1 VSEITSVTVLTA
13 ADAANQLQ
21 SKGFDTLGLT
31 VPAFGTQWSTAA
43 ATADDATL
51 HLSVTGPRAPFTGTF
66 RLESSPVTLAAV
78 DGSPIT
84 SPSGVLRLH
93 PEAVHRLEALVR
105 LRYGAL
111 QRPVPVAMVVHGVTV
126 PAGPQLMSWFR
137 GGEDLG
143 ITGAHDISFHDRRG
157 LIIDPVAVATLL
169 ADLMM
174 FRPALVAVGAAGP
187 LASQPGGV
195 STIANLA
202 GPPTAVRVHVVSPH
216 GAAYR
221 SRRTVAEL
229 EVITAAGVFVRAVP
243 ASGIV
248 DLAATERLGRATTH
262 AAADAAAG
270 APLLWGLAPGGT
282 LQATPLEMPPLPTG
296 GSAPNPTRQFFRV
309 VAVDLGWHLLGN
321 RGFAPGDAAVP
332 GETGRPTEAP
342 IPFVRKSAANFDFL
356 VDGNDVL
363 GAMGAIS
370 AAFPASAP
378 DQRALLTSPLIET
391 TVPLPPSAGAAAHWP
406 AFPPG
411 PAPSAADTTA
421 IRRYD
426 ATGTAQPTATWR
438 SPSSGPKRD
447 VIVSFPAGSLPTGT
461 HVRVYPRTFKLLR
474 GIGQD
479 PSFVRGDGGAA
490 VMPASGDAKV
500 LLVNPFLLTPVDT
513 EPDPAQVTI
522 DIVVTGR
529 DGTRRLLSATHL
541 DVGAPQTFTDN
552 LADFGGTTLSGTVAA
567 LLAAPGNTAIAPAT
581 AFGNPQVPPPPALP
595 ALPAAPT
602 ANDVLAWVRTLANE
616 TTSPRIGPHLPT
628 QERFDTILALGSV
641 ATGQQVYSWDA
652 VLTGARFGLES
663 RCASPDLGDPG
674 NPAGPDAHVTGVRVG
689 GQLAYDLAFHALKR
703 CLPVIPLGGPAGW
716 IVQSAGVNWDVP
728 NPDPDPPPGQPFVA
742 GAVLETIA
750 PLVDSPELS
759 FLPLPP
765 AGASVSTLVGQVATA
780 LGAPAPVVTIANE
793 ARLLRELQG
802 EIQTARDGQRD
813 AMWSIARAV
822 AEAREYVFVESPMFG
837 RTARP
842 DATHP
847 EDGLVDL
854 VTLLATR
861 LADNPRLKVMVC
873 VPRFPDFPVEQEN
886 WFRAALK
893 QRKDAVDLLVAA
905 DIDRVAA
912 FHPIGFP
919 GRTTVG
925 RGTVVL
931 VDDAYALVGTSHW
944 RRRGMTFDGGCDL
957 VGIDRRLNDAGSST
971 AIARFRQELLAT
983 RLGVPI
989 PTGAGNTSALWTRLA
1004 EPESAFDVVRDLLQN
1019 GGLGR
1024 CQPVWAGPTDTAVI
1038 PETDEKTDPNGRL
1051 GVGLLSTL
1059 LGLAP

>member
-21 SKGFDTLGLT
+21 SKGFDALGLT
-31 VPAFGTQWSTAA
+31 VPAFGTQWSTATT
-43 ATADDATL
+43 TADDTTL
-51 HLSVTGPRAPFTGTF
+51 RLSVTNPRAPFTGTF

-78 DGSPIT
+78 DGNPIT

-93 PEAVHRLEALVR
+93 PEAVHRLETLVR

-111 QRPVPVAMVVHGVTV
+111 QRPVPVAMAVHGVTV
-126 PAGPQLMSWFR
+126 TGPQVMSWFR
-137 GGEDLG
+137 GGEDMG
-143 ITGAHDISFHDRRG
+143 ITGAHDFSFHDRRG
-157 LIIDPVAVATLL
+157 LIVDPVAVASLL
-169 ADLMM
+169 ADLML
-174 FRPALVAVGAAGP
+174 FRPALVAAGAGGS
-187 LASQPGGV
+187 ASQPGGV

-202 GPPTAVRVHVVSPH
+202 GPAVRVHVVSPH

-229 EVITAAGVFVRAVP
+229 EVIDAAGAFVRAVP

-270 APLLWGLAPGGT
+270 APLLWGLAPGGE
-282 LQATPLEMPPLPTG
+282 LQATPLAAPPLPTG
-296 GSAPNPTRQFFRV
+296 GSAPSPTRQFFRV

-332 GETGRPTEAP
+332 GETGRPAEAP
-342 IPFVRKSAANFDFL
+342 IPAVRKSAVNFDFL

-370 AAFPASAP
+370 AAFPPSDP
-378 DQRALLTSPLIET
+378 DQRALLSSPLIEA
-391 TVPLPPSAGAAAHWP
+391 TVPLPPAAGAAGHWP

-411 PAPSAADTTA
+411 PAPSAGDTAA

-426 ATGTAQPTATWR
+426 ATGAAQPTSAWR
-438 SPSSGPKRD
+438 SPATGPKRD
-447 VIVSFPAGSLPTGT
+447 VIVSFPAGSLPAGT
-461 HVRVYPRTFKLLR
+461 HVRVYPRMFKLLR

-490 VMPASGDAKV
+490 IMPASGDAKV

-513 EPDPAQVTI
+513 EPDPAQITI
-522 DIVVTGR
+522 DIVVVGR
-529 DGTRRLLSATHL
+529 DGTRRLLSATQL
-541 DVGAPQTFTDN
+541 DVGAPQAFTDN
-552 LADFGGTTLSGTVAA
+552 LADFGGATSALVSG
-567 LLAAPGNTAIAPAT
+567 LLALPGNTAIAPAT
-581 AFGNPQVPPPPALP
+581 AFGNPQVPAPPALP

-602 ANDVLAWVRTLANE
+602 ASDVLAWVRTLANE

-641 ATGQQVYSWDA
+641 ATGQQVYAWNA

-663 RCASPDLGDPG
+663 RSAGPDLGDPG
-674 NPAGPDAHVTGVRVG
+674 NPAGPDAHITGVRVG

-703 CLPVIPLGGPAGW
+703 CLPVIPLGGPLGW
-716 IVQSAGVNWDVP
+716 IVQSAGDNWDVP
-728 NPDPDPPPGQPFVA
+728 NSDPDPPPGQPFVA

-759 FLPLPP
+759 FFPLPP

-780 LGAPAPVVTIANE
+780 LGAPAPVVTIGNE

-802 EIQTARDGQRD
+802 EIQTAKDGQRD

-842 DATHP
+842 DTTHP
-847 EDGLVDL
+847 ETGLVDL

-861 LADNPRLKVMVC
+861 ITNNPRLKVIVC
-873 VPRFPDFPVEQEN
+873 VPRFPDFPIEQEN

-893 QRKDAVDLLVAA
+893 QRKEAIDLLVAA
-905 DIDRVAA
+905 DTNRVAA

-957 VGIDRRLNDAGSST
+957 VSIDRRLNDAGSST
-971 AIARFRQELLAT
+971 AIAHFRQELLAT

-989 PTGAGNTSALWTRLA
+989 PTGAANTSALWTRLA

-1038 PETDEKTDPNGRL
+1038 PETDDKTDPNGKL
-1051 GVGLLSTL
+1051 GVGLLNTL
-1059 LGLAP
+1059 LGLVP

>member
-1 VSEITSVTVLTA
+1 MSEITSVTVLTS
-13 ADAANQLQ
+13 ADAASQLQ
-21 SKGFDTLGLT
+21 SKGLDALGLT
-31 VPAFGTQWSTAA
+31 VPAFATLWSAA
-43 ATADDATL
+43 STTADDATL
-51 HLSVTGPRAPFTGTF
+51 HLSVTDPHAPFTGTF
-66 RLESSPVTLAAV
+66 RLETSPVTLADV
-78 DGSPIT
+78 SGDPIT

-93 PEAVHRLEALVR
+93 PEAVHRLESIVR

-111 QRPVPVAMVVHGVTV
+111 QRPVPVAMAVQGVTI

-137 GGEDLG
+137 AGEALG

-157 LIIDPVAVATLL
+157 LIIDPVAVASLL
-169 ADLMM
+169 ADLML
-174 FRPALVAVGAAGP
+174 FRPALVAAGAGGS
-187 LASQPGGV
+187 ASQPGGV

-202 GPPTAVRVHVVSPH
+202 GPEVRVHVVSPH

-229 EVITAAGVFVRAVP
+229 EVIDQAGVFVRTVP
-243 ASGIV
+243 ASGVV
-248 DLAATERLGRATTH
+248 DLGANERLGRATAH

-270 APLLWGLAPGGT
+270 APLLWGLAPGGS
-282 LQATPLEMPPLPTG
+282 LQSTPLAAPPLPAGTNPP
-296 GSAPNPTRQFFRV
+296 SPTRQFFRV
-309 VAVDLGWHLLGN
+309 VAVDLSWHLLGN
-321 RGFAPGDAAVP
+321 RGIAPGDAAVP
-332 GETGRPTEAP
+332 GETGRPAEAP
-342 IPFVRKSAANFDFL
+342 IPSVRKSASNFDFL
-356 VDGNDVL
+356 IDGNDVL

-370 AAFPASAP
+370 AALPPPGP
-378 DQRALLTSPLIET
+378 DQRALLSSPVIEA
-391 TVPLPPSAGAAAHWP
+391 TVPLPPAAGAAGHWP
-406 AFPPG
+406 SFPPG
-411 PAPSAADTTA
+411 PAPSAGDTA
-421 IRRYD
+421 VIRRYD
-426 ATGTAQPTATWR
+426 ATGGSRPTATWR
-438 SPSSGPKRD
+438 SSGNDPKRD
-447 VIVSFPAGSLPTGT
+447 VIVSFPAGSLPAGT

-490 VMPASGDAKV
+490 IMPGSGDAKV
-500 LLVNPFLLTPVDT
+500 LLVNPFLLTPADS

-522 DIVVTGR
+522 DVVAVGR

-541 DVGAPQTFTDN
+541 DVGPPQPFTDN
-552 LADFGGTTLSGTVAA
+552 LADFGGTTSAAVAA
-567 LLAAPGNTAIAPAT
+567 LLAVPGNTAIAPAT
-581 AFGNPQVPPPPALP
+581 AFGNPQVPAPPALP
-595 ALPAAPT
+595 ALPASPT
-602 ANDVLAWVRTLANE
+602 VDDVLAWVRTLANE

-641 ATGQQVYSWDA
+641 PGGQQIYAWDA

-663 RCASPDLGDPG
+663 RCARPDLADPG
-674 NPAGPDAHVTGVRVG
+674 NPAGPDAHISGVRVG

-703 CLPVIPLGGPAGW
+703 CLPIIPLGGPAGW
-716 IVQSAGVNWDVP
+716 IVQSAGVNWDAP
-728 NPDPDPPPGQPFVA
+728 NPDPEPPAGQPFMA

-765 AGASVSTLVGQVATA
+765 AGAAVSALVGQAAAA
-780 LGAPAPVVTIANE
+780 LGAPAPVIAIANE

-802 EIQTARDGQRD
+802 EIQTAKDGQRD

-861 LADNPRLKVMVC
+861 ITGNPRLKVIIC

-893 QRKDAVDLLVAA
+893 QRKEAIDLLVAA
-905 DIDRVAA
+905 DTARVAA

-944 RRRGMTFDGGCDL
+944 RRRGMSFDGGCDL
-957 VGIDRRLNDAGSST
+957 VSIDRRLGDAGSSA

-989 PTGAGNTSALWTRLA
+989 PTGAPTTSALWTRLA
-1004 EPESAFDVVRDLLQN
+1004 EPESAFDVVRDLLTS
-1019 GGLGR
+1019 GGQGR
-1024 CQPVWAGPTDTAVI
+1024 CAPVWAGPTDTAVI
-1038 PETDEKTDPNGRL
+1038 PETDDKTDPNGRL

-1059 LGLAP
+1059 LGLVP

>member
-1 VSEITSVTVLTA
+1 MSEITSVTVLTA

-21 SKGFDTLGLT
+21 SKGFDALGLT

-43 ATADDATL
+43 ATADDTTL
-51 HLSVTGPRAPFTGTF
+51 RLSVTAPRAPFTGTF
-66 RLESSPVTLAAV
+66 RLEPSPVTLAAV

-84 SPSGVLRLH
+84 SASGVLRLH
-93 PEAVHRLEALVR
+93 PEAAHRLEALVR
-105 LRYGAL
+105 VRYGAL
-111 QRPVPVAMVVHGVTV
+111 QRPVPVAMVVHGVAV
-126 PAGPQLMSWFR
+126 PAGTQLMSWFR

-143 ITGAHDISFHDRRG
+143 IAGAHDISFHDRRG
-157 LIIDPVAVATLL
+157 LIIDPVAVAALF
-169 ADLMM
+169 ADLMQ
-174 FRPALVAVGAAGP
+174 FRPALVAAGASGA
-187 LASQPGGV
+187 LASQPGGI

-202 GPPTAVRVHVVSPH
+202 GPAVRVHVVSPH

-229 EVITAAGVFVRAVP
+229 EVIDTSGTFVRAVP

-248 DLAATERLGRATTH
+248 DLAATERLGRATSH
-262 AAADAAAG
+262 AAADTAAS

-282 LQATPLEMPPLPTG
+282 LQQTALAAPPLPTTA
-296 GSAPNPTRQFFRV
+296 SPPSPTRQFFRV

-321 RGFAPGDAAVP
+321 RGFVPGDASVP
-332 GETGRPTEAP
+332 GETGRPAEAP
-342 IPFVRKSAANFDFL
+342 IPAVRKSTATFDFL

-363 GAMGAIS
+363 GAMGSIS
-370 AAFPASAP
+370 AALPLTDP
-378 DQRALLTSPLIET
+378 DVRVLLSSPLIEAS
-391 TVPLPPSAGAAAHWP
+391 VPLPPSAGAPGHWP

-411 PAPSAADTTA
+411 PSPSTGDTTA

-426 ATGTAQPTATWR
+426 ASGTAAPTATWR

-461 HVRVYPRTFKLLR
+461 HVRVFPRTFKLLR

-490 VMPASGDAKV
+490 IMPTSGDAHV
-500 LLVNPFLLTPVDT
+500 LLVNPFLLTPADA
-513 EPDPAQVTI
+513 EPDPAQITV
-522 DIVVTGR
+522 DIVVVGR
-529 DGTRRLLSATHL
+529 DGTRRLLSATQL
-541 DVGAPQTFTDN
+541 DVGAPQGFTDS
-552 LADFGGTTLSGTVAA
+552 LAQFGGAALPAGVAA
-567 LLAAPGNTAIAPAT
+567 LLAAAGNTAIAPAT
-581 AFGNPQVPPPPALP
+581 AFGNPQVPAPPALP

-602 ANDVLAWVRTLANE
+602 VNDVLAWVRTLANE
-616 TTSPRIGPHLPT
+616 TTTPRIGPHLPT

-641 ATGQQVYSWDA
+641 ASGQQIYAWNA

-663 RCASPDLGDPG
+663 RCASPELGDPG
-674 NPAGPDAHVTGVRVG
+674 NPAGPDAHTTGVRVS

-703 CLPVIPLGGPAGW
+703 CLPIVPLGGPAGW
-716 IVQSAGVNWDVP
+716 IVQTGGVNWDVP
-728 NPDPDPPPGQPFVA
+728 NPDPDPAAGQPFMA

-765 AGASVSTLVGQVATA
+765 AGATVNTLVGQVAAA
-780 LGAPAPVVTIANE
+780 LNAPTPVVAIANE

-802 EIQTARDGQRD
+802 EIQTAKDGQRD

-837 RTARP
+837 RTARR

-861 LADNPRLKVMVC
+861 MDDNPRLKVIVC

-893 QRKDAVDLLVAA
+893 QRKEAIDLLVAA
-905 DIDRVAA
+905 DTNRVAA

-957 VGIDRRLNDAGSST
+957 VGIDRRLNNAGSST
-971 AIARFRQELLAT
+971 AIASFRQKLLAT
-983 RLGVPI
+983 RLGVSV
-989 PTGAGNTSALWTRLA
+989 PTGAADTSALWTRLA

-1038 PETDEKTDPNGRL
+1038 PETDDKTDPNGLL
-1051 GVGLLSTL
+1051 GVGLLNTL